1 MADPAGRYPAGR
13 ATEAS
18 ATEPSV
24 GALVSL
30 AVKDVTQLV
39 RYELDLAKLELK
51 TDVRRLGVGAAL
63 LGIAGFVGCLILM
76 LLCFALANGLITLG
90 IWSWAA
96 FLITAGA
103 CVLVAALAVL
113 VGVLMMKKLG
123 GLSRTRKTVQ
133 EDLAV
138 LRHSDGAAAPPSVKA
153 R

>member
-1 MADPAGRYPAGR
+1 MADPAGRYPAGK

-18 ATEPSV
+18 VTEPSV

-63 LGIAGFVGCLILM
+63 LGIAGFVGCLVLM

-133 EDLAV
+133 DDLAV
-138 LRHSDGAAAPPSVKA
+138 LRHSDGATAPPPVKA

>member
-1 MADPAGRYPAGR
+1 MADPAGRYPAGST
-13 ATEAS
+13 TEAS
-18 ATEPSV
+18 V
-24 GALVSL
+24 GSLVSL

-51 TDVRRLGVGAAL
+51 ADVRRLGVGAAL
-63 LGIAGFVGCLILM
+63 LGIAAFVGCLVLM
-76 LLCFALANGLITLG
+76 LLCFALAYGLITLG

-103 CVLVAALAVL
+103 CVLLAALAVL

-123 GLSRTRKTVQ
+123 GLSRTRRTVQ
-133 EDLAV
+133 EDLAI
-138 LRHSDGAAAPPSVKA
+138 LRHGDGASTAPPAKS

>member
-1 MADPAGRYPAGR
+1 MAEPARRYPAGS

-18 ATEPSV
+18 V
-24 GALVSL
+24 GSLVSL

-51 TDVRRLGVGAAL
+51 ADVRRLGVGGAL
-63 LGIAGFVGCLILM
+63 LGVSAFVGCLVLM
-76 LLCFALANGLITLG
+76 LLCFALAYGLITLG

-103 CVLVAALAVL
+103 CVLLAALAVL

-123 GLSRTRKTVQ
+123 GLSKTRKTVQ
-133 EDLAV
+133 EDIAV
-138 LRHSDGAAAPPSVKA
+138 LRHRDGAGAPPAQA

>member
-1 MADPAGRYPAGR
+1 
-13 ATEAS
+13 
-18 ATEPSV
+18 V
-24 GALVSL
+24 GGLVSL

-51 TDVRRLGVGAAL
+51 ADVRRLAVGGAL
-63 LGIAGFVGCLILM
+63 LGISAFVGCLVLM
-76 LLCFALANGLITLG
+76 LLSFALANGLITLG

-103 CVLVAALAVL
+103 CVLLAALAVL

-123 GLSRTRKTVQ
+123 GLSKTRKTVQ
-133 EDLAV
+133 EDIAV
-138 LRHSDGAAAPPSVKA
+138 LRHRDGAGVSPSAQA